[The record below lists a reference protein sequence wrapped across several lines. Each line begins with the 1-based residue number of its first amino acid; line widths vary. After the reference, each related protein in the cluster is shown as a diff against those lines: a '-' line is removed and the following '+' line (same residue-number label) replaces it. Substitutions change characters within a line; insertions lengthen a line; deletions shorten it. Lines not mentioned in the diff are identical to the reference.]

1 MRIGYTGWTWDI
13 DERRDWAPFNEFHK
27 KNFEQFLRE
36 VSNLGYQTVENF
48 SFIADYYADDVDGF
62 KKVVADYGLKFE
74 NLYFYFSNDAE
85 KDYEAAKKYIAFAQ
99 EVGATHMNM
108 QGVMWKDQPF
118 TRPTDKA
125 AVLDYAK
132 RSNIIGEWCTK
143 AGIKACMHPHANTA
157 IFHEDQIELFV
168 ENTDPRYV
176 YLCLDTAHLTLAGMN
191 AAAIAKRFGKRVGYV
206 HLKDID
212 PDENAHPEWPMRR
225 FLPLGYGCIDFKGFV
240 NALKEEGYDG
250 ILCVE
255 LDYQPV
261 CNYKSA
267 MDSRNYLKNVL
278 GL

>member
-1 MRIGYTGWTWDI
+1 MRIGYTGWTWDT

-27 KNFEQFLRE
+27 ENFEQFLRE
-36 VSNLGYQTVENF
+36 VSNLGYETVENF
-48 SFIADYYADDVDGF
+48 SFIADYYAGDVEGF
-62 KKVVADYGLKFE
+62 KKTVASFGLKFE

-85 KDYEAAKKYIAFAQ
+85 KDYEDAKKYIAFAR

-108 QGVMWKDQPF
+108 QGVMWKDRPF
-118 TRPTDKA
+118 VKPTDKDA
-125 AVLDYAK
+125 ILDYAK
-132 RSNIIGEWCTK
+132 RSNIIGEWCTQ
-143 AGIKACMHPHANTA
+143 AGIKACMHPHANTR
-157 IFHEDQIELFV
+157 IFQEDQIEMFV

-176 YLCLDTAHLTLAGMN
+176 YLCLDTAHLTLAGMS
-191 AAAIAKRFGKRVGYV
+191 APEIAKKFGKRVGYV

-212 PDENAHPEWPMRR
+212 PNENAHPEWPMRR
-225 FLPLGYGCIDFKGFV
+225 FLPLGYGCVDFKGFV
-240 NALKEEGYDG
+240 NSLKEEGYDG

-267 MDSRNYLKNVL
+267 MDSRNYLRNVL

>member
-27 KNFEQFLRE
+27 QNFEQFLRE

-74 NLYFYFSNDAE
+74 NLYFYFSNDPE

-108 QGVMWKDQPF
+108 QAVMWKDQPF

-157 IFHEDQIELFV
+157 IFHEDQIDLFV

-191 AAAIAKRFGKRVGYV
+191 AAAIAKKYGKRVGYV